1 MFNTKYYSHQYFS
14 IIVLAFVGLGKFI
27 IYFYNKGFGYFF
39 LHLLIHLAYS
49 FFKSLSTV
57 YMKGLMEYKYI
68 TPYKACYVM
77 GMFNL
82 FIITIV
88 YIIVTFYPCD
98 NTFCKVEYN
107 NKKYFGNVKTILNL
121 PSLLTL
127 VNILIKTIQ
136 LVLAY
141 IVINDYS
148 VCHSFLIVQKF
159 SVVEFGLFSDD
170 LILFFQILGEILTI
184 ISVFFIALF
193 LEIIQINIC
202 KLNYDVKKNIE
213 KRAAEDLLVITND
226 ENSLDEEDI

>member
-1 MFNTKYYSHQYFS
+1 
-14 IIVLAFVGLGKFI
+14 
-27 IYFYNKGFGYFF
+27 
-39 LHLLIHLAYS
+39 
-49 FFKSLSTV
+49 
-57 YMKGLMEYKYI
+57 
-68 TPYKACYVM
+68 M

-107 NKKYFGNVKTILNL
+107 NKKYFGNIKTILNL

-170 LILFFQILGEILTI
+170 LSLFFQILGEILTI
-184 ISVFFIALF
+184 ISVFFIFLF